1 MKWAKVILQY
11 CTARPRAPAHDF
23 RVISARRWIRVHV
36 NNLRDSSQ
44 AMLDRK
50 INARFLSNQH
60 DDLYFLLHNNNVN
73 CVLFKKRYSWKR
85 AQNRYSRMQIM
96 TTKTTTRLTLYD
108 PVFLVVRFF
117 RKFYMILI
125 HMLETFTLSS
135 FLPSITFDQL
145 SKM

>member
-1 MKWAKVILQY
+1 
-11 CTARPRAPAHDF
+11 
-23 RVISARRWIRVHV
+23 
-36 NNLRDSSQ
+36 
-44 AMLDRK
+44 
-50 INARFLSNQH
+50 
-60 DDLYFLLHNNNVN
+60 
-73 CVLFKKRYSWKR
+73 
-85 AQNRYSRMQIM
+85 MQIM

-117 RKFYMILI
+117 RKFYLILI